1 MLHSDLHTIASKCF
15 PDIFKTY
22 FSDNPGKP
30 NFQWGM
36 LIGICVH
43 SISTKDQGVAHTLSW
58 LSRDASF
65 KTASRSEPL

>member
-1 MLHSDLHTIASKCF
+1 MPQNVSQ
-15 PDIFKTY
+15 IFSRLILETTLE
-22 FSDNPGKP
+22 KP

-36 LIGICVH
+36 LIGICVQ

-65 KTASRSEPL
+65 KTASKSEPL